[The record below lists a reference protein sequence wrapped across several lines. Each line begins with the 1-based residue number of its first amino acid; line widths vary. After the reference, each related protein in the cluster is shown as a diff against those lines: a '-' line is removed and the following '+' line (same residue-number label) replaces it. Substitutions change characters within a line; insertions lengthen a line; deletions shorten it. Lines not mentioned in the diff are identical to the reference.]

1 MATVTGAVGSVIL
14 TKEVAPDKQMMAYS
28 SPVSGSVHPQMS
40 LACGLEEERA
50 GRKLTKE
57 KLNLSTTHATAH
69 PDMRRIYK
77 HNIGQSINLN
87 HLNTLRYK
95 RVFLFTSS

>member
-40 LACGLEEERA
+40 LACGLEEERG

-57 KLNLSTTHATAH
+57 KLNLSTNHTIAN
-69 PDMRRIYK
+69 PDIKRIYK
-77 HNIGQSINLN
+77 HILDNQLI
-87 HLNTLRYK
+87 
-95 RVFLFTSS
+95 